1 MIYFTIFDLLHGRLS
16 ASLITRIF
24 FFAILEFITLVAMNF
39 RRFLPGC
46 MIAIGCG
53 VYGLQQLNSS
63 LIMSSQVAAAEALH
77 YELQNKRL

>member
-1 MIYFTIFDLLHGRLS
+1 
-16 ASLITRIF
+16 
-24 FFAILEFITLVAMNF
+24 MNF